1 MPTKIATLL
10 FAAMATFGP
19 ICTRAYAANE
29 EKPAVVIYDG
39 EYTLETYKTTPLKI
53 KANLLQDVAQGD
65 VLTVN
70 FTVGSAYN
78 YATIDLCHGT
88 TKMACNSAK
97 SNTRNDGNFATT
109 ATETSVTITDEAD
122 IAGLKMSGLQ
132 LKGKNVTITKITLG
146 VGGDTPDNPDNPDQP
161 EDPTDITDL
170 WSGSVDTGNWST
182 DVTVEADIFAP
193 YKGGDILTV
202 FLSVNPD
209 AKYGVVELDD
219 MNYTLLACDRT
230 AKELDSYG
238 SIQPG
243 VTRLTYV
250 ITNDDMELLK
260 ANGLRI
266 KGANVTITRIGISI
280 GEALPDDPVEEG
292 KTIVWKGNVNCGR
305 WANDITVDAGK
316 FASALAGDKLVV
328 NATKNQRVQ
337 YGEILLQT
345 AAGQTLPM
353 DGKGTNLDAD
363 GHLPKEVDTI
373 TYTLTEEDATLL
385 KDGGLLLK
393 GSAITVTCIT
403 LESTRSGVT
412 AVEEANTQEVETVYY
427 NLHGI
432 RVDNPTPGIYIVRRG
447 KSVSKVTVR

>member
-1 MPTKIATLL
+1 MSTKIATLL
-10 FAAMATFGP
+10 LAAMATFGP
-19 ICTRAYAANE
+19 TCTRAYAADE
-29 EKPAVVIYDG
+29 EKPAVVIYEG
-39 EYTLETYKTTPLKI
+39 EYTLETYKTNPLKI
-53 KANLLQDVAQGD
+53 KADLLQDVAQGD
-65 VLTVN
+65 VLTVY

-122 IAGLKMSGLQ
+122 IAGLKKSGLQ

-146 VGGDTPDNPDNPDQP
+146 GGNGDNPDNPDQP

-170 WSGSVDTGNWST
+170 WSGSVDTGNWAS
-182 DVTVEADIFAP
+182 DVTVEADLFAP

-219 MNYTLLACDRT
+219 MNYTQLACDRT

-266 KGANVTITRIGISI
+266 KGANVTITRIGIST

-305 WANDITVDAGK
+305 WANDITVVADK
-316 FASALAGDKLVV
+316 FTSALAGDKLVV

-337 YGEILLQT
+337 YGEIELQT
-345 AAGQTLPM
+345 IAGQTLPM

-385 KDGGLLLK
+385 RDGGLLLK
-393 GSAITVTCIT
+393 GSAITVTRIT
-403 LESTRSGVT
+403 LESNCSGVA
-412 AVEEANTQEVETVYY
+412 AVDEDSSLEAETVYY

-447 KSVSKVTVR
+447 YSVSKVAVR